1 MIKKIIFFVPNIDDG
16 GIEKNLVILSNFFI
30 KKKYKVEIIYSRITK
45 NINDKLNSKISLT
58 RTKKLLNFKFFN

>member
-30 KKKYKVEIIYSRITK
+30 LKRYTVEVIFFRISSNIKKKLIRK
-45 NINDKLNSKISLT
+45 
-58 RTKKLLNFKFFN
+58 